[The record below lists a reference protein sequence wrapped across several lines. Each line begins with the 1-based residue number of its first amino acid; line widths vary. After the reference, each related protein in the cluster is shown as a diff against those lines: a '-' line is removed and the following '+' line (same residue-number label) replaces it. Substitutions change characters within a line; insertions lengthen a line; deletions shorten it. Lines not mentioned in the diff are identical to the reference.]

1 MHGILWH
8 TSTGSQCRQLRTMPH
23 LHVRPDNI
31 DGLLWRALTDH
42 KKQEHQRHEHE
53 IDQAGSIHF
62 CSFIFIKSKLQ
73 FDHDHRIVLTFTW
86 YEAMGNAL
94 HYCYSCLFE
103 MSVLLSSPESRQQ
116 VVPNIV
122 RCGHGRCSALLC
134 SLATESRPRRIQL
147 YNTWCRNAVILYW
160 STLLNECGSFQL
172 RSSEKTREN
181 VIYSHLKDL
190 R

>member
-23 LHVRPDNI
+23 LHIRPDDI

-42 KKQEHQRHEHE
+42 KKQEHQRHEHD
-53 IDQAGSIHF
+53 IDQAESIHF

-94 HYCYSCLFE
+94 RYCYSCLFE

-134 SLATESRPRRIQL
+134 SLATESRPRR
-147 YNTWCRNAVILYW
+147 YNSTTLGAEMQWYCIDLLSWMNADPFNWDQVRKQEKMLFIATWKI
-160 STLLNECGSFQL
+160 
-172 RSSEKTREN
+172 
-181 VIYSHLKDL
+181 
-190 R
+190 